1 MRPFVIVCP
10 KPLCREQ
17 LGMLDAVKTMHIQP
31 FMSDRSFEALDV
43 GILGRLAGLDLQQR
57 DLLLI
62 CPADQSLADV
72 FRPVIAT
79 QSQRFPA
86 PLDNLL

>member
-10 KPLCREQ
+10 KPLCREH
-17 LGMLDAVKTMHIQP
+17 LGMLDAVKTMQIQP
-31 FMSDRSFEALDV
+31 FMPDRSIETLDV
-43 GILGRLAGLDLQQR
+43 GILGRLARLDIQLR

-62 CPADQSLADV
+62 CPVDQSMADV

-79 QSQRFPA
+79 QSQRFAA